1 MPRRDFTF
9 DHPDRF
15 IAGALGQPGRR
26 TFFLQASKGT
36 QIISVGLEKAQVAV
50 LAERIATLLLA
61 LRQRGVDIGEED
73 LTGTPELSQPIV
85 EEFRVGVLTLGWNP
99 DDERVVIEARELAE
113 GVELDEAESEEEE
126 EEEDEEEGNDEAEAS
141 AADELRA
148 AIARL
153 ADAAAEAASSLD
165 VVRVQLEPNQ
175 ALQFA
180 SGALAVVQAGRP
192 PCPMCG
198 QPLEPTGH
206 FCTRRNGYTN

>member
-1 MPRRDFTF
+1 MPRRVFTF

-36 QIISVGLEKAQVAV
+36 QIISVALEKAQVAV

-113 GVELDEAESEEEE
+113 GVELDEAESEEE